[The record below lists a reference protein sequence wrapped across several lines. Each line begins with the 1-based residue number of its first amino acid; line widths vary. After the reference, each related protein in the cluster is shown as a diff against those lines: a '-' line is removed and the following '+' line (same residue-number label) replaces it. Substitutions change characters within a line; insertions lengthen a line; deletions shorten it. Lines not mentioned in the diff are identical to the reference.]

1 MDSQGKV
8 LEIRDEKRNADRSCQ
23 IHEKKMELLSK
34 ASNSRVV
41 RVSGMP
47 RAQSHIGKVTWP
59 TVVV

>member
-1 MDSQGKV
+1 M
-8 LEIRDEKRNADRSCQ
+8 Q
-23 IHEKKMELLSK
+23 IGVAKYMKKKMELLSK